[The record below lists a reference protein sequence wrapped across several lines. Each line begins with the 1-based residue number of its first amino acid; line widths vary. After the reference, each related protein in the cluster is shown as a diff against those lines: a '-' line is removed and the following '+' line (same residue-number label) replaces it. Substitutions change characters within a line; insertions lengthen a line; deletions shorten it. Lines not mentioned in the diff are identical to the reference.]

1 MTTKYENGKAM
12 KTLAINGGSKIRTEP
27 WPGRAHFGVEEKTAA
42 MALFDESIASGNAFG
57 YNGAQE
63 EAYCKE
69 FAEFM
74 GGGYADAVNSGTNS
88 VYVAIKALELKPFTE
103 VIVGAVTDPGGIM
116 PIALLNCIPVVA
128 DTAPDSYNSGPEQ
141 IEERI
146 TDLTSAIVI
155 PHIGGEPADMI
166 GIMEVAKKYNL
177 PVVEDC
183 SQSHAAGIN
192 GQYVG
197 TFGDVA
203 AYSVMFGKHHCSG
216 GQGGMV
222 FTKNEDMYWR
232 VRRHADR
239 GKPFGLEGSNG
250 NVIPAINCNMD
261 ELHATIGRVQLKKL
275 PGLVE
280 RRRQFVAK
288 LSKGLEKLESIII
301 PGIADNVQHS
311 YWWWRLG
318 IDESKITCSKDEFC
332 AALMA
337 EGILLNPSY
346 SAALPYTFDWF
357 INRAGRH
364 PWNNP
369 FCQGEPAREFPT
381 PNAFAAMDK
390 FFNLNISE
398 SWGEQEVND
407 IIAAFNKVEQA
418 YQK

>member
-1 MTTKYENGKAM
+1 MSWRTKMSKE
-12 KTLAINGGSKIRTEP
+12 TLAINGGPKVRTEP
-27 WPGRAHFGVEEKTAA
+27 WPARQHFGMEEKAAA
-42 MALFDESIASGNAFG
+42 MELFDQAIESGSPFG
-57 YNGAQE
+57 YNGPQE

-74 GGGYADAVNSGTNS
+74 GGGFSDAVNSGTNS
-88 VYVAIKALELKPFTE
+88 VYVALKALELKPFTE

-155 PHIGGEPADMI
+155 PHIGGEPADME
-166 GIMEVAKKYNL
+166 GIMKVAQEYGL

-183 SQSHAAGIN
+183 SQSHAASIKGKLA
-192 GQYVG
+192 G

-203 AYSVMFGKHHCSG
+203 AFSVMFGKHCCAG

-222 FTKNEDMYWR
+222 FTKSEDMYWK

-239 GKPFGLEGSNG
+239 GKPFGLEGANG
-250 NVIPAINCNMD
+250 NVVPAINCNMD
-261 ELHATIGRVQLKKL
+261 ELHAVIGRVQLKKL
-275 PGLVE
+275 PGIVE
-280 RRRQFVAK
+280 RRRAFAAMLGK
-288 LSKGLEKLESIII
+288 ELETLDSVIVPQMKE
-301 PGIADNVQHS
+301 GVKHS

-318 IDESKITCSKDEFC
+318 IDEAKITCTKDEFC
-332 AALMA
+332 AALQA
-337 EGILLNPSY
+337 EGIALNPRY
-346 SAALPYTFDWF
+346 NLALPHTFEWF
-357 INRAGRH
+357 RKRAEQH

-369 FCQGEPAREFPT
+369 LCQGKPAREFPT

-390 FFNLNISE
+390 FFNLVIFE
-398 SWGEQEVND
+398 SWGTKEIED
-407 IIAAFNKVEQA
+407 IVAAFKKVEKA
-418 YQK
+418 YI